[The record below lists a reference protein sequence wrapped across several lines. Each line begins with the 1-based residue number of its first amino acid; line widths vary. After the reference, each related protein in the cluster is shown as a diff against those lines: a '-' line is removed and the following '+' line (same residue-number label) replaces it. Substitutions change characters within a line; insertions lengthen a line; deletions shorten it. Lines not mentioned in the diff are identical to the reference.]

1 MTQSVVRVCRGCGVE
16 KPLAKFHKAN
26 AVGDRR
32 RRVCADCLREE
43 KNARKRGRH
52 VFVVEMRTRIR
63 SKQRE
68 SFLLAP
74 WPREINPP
82 GRYGGHTGAELCEMC
97 GAELWTLCL
106 ERVMAGFWTACEMPD
121 MADLRRLE
129 TTWNPE

>member
-1 MTQSVVRVCRGCGVE
+1 MTRVCRRCGVE
-16 KPLAKFHKAN
+16 KPLAKFHKAT

-74 WPREINPP
+74 WPREITPP
-82 GRYGGHTGAELCEMC
+82 KTNAGEELCWKC
-97 GAELWTLCL
+97 AGTYLVADVCDDRLRAGLHLPC
-106 ERVMAGFWTACEMPD
+106 ERPD
-121 MADLRRLE
+121 AADLKRLE
-129 TTWNPE
+129 AL